1 MSKLHFIND
10 PFPDNHNGF
19 DYTPKS
25 FMDVQHEVDAEGK
38 AVEDSAAQNKMMS
51 MIASIFK

>member
-1 MSKLHFIND
+1 MSRIHFLSD

-25 FMDVQHEVDAEGK
+25 FMDAQHELDAERK
-38 AVEDSAAQNKMMS
+38 AAEDSAAQNKMMS
-51 MIASIFK
+51 MFASIFK